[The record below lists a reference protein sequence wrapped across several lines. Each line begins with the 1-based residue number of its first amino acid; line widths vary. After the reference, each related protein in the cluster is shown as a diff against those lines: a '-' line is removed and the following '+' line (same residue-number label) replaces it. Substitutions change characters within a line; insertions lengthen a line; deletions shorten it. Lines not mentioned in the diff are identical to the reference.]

1 VSTKL
6 TVHIALIANVFLA
19 GCSLS
24 VQIGFPTA
32 TPQPIIT
39 ATLPLPLTPR
49 PSETPLPPLP
59 TPTIAPVTG
68 TTSTQLNVRAEPSTV
83 GDVLGNLTAN
93 VTVQIVGQDPGGNWW
108 QILYE
113 AGVDGKGW
121 VTAQYVLTTTRPEVP
136 VIGGGGTEPGSGI
149 SSVVIQQLNVRS
161 GPGTNFNSLGI
172 LNADDVV
179 LLTGRNR
186 DGTWFQ
192 IEFAGGPEG
201 RGWVSAG
208 FIRTEDA
215 EALPII
221 SEAGEVVGTGTL
233 VDTPPPP
240 TPTVIP
246 ASLDSDSTNHPIET
260 ILFERAGT
268 RTLIYNGDVSTP
280 QGDVEDWIAFIPYD
294 NVVFVS
300 IRCTGNGSLRAEVL
314 GSGVS
319 LACDEAEKA
328 IPVQAETV
336 NLLHVEAIPNS
347 GPLQYVNYIL
357 TVKASQ

>member
-1 VSTKL
+1 MSTKL
-6 TVHIALIANVFLA
+6 TVHIALITSVFLV

-24 VQIGFPTA
+24 IQTDFPTA

-39 ATLPLPLTPR
+39 GTLPSALTPR
-49 PSETPLPPLP
+49 PSGTPPPP
-59 TPTIAPVTG
+59 APTIAPAPG
-68 TTSTQLNVRAEPSTV
+68 TTSTQVNVRAEPSTA
-83 GDVLGNLTAN
+83 GEVLGILAAN

-113 AGVDGKGW
+113 AGPNGKGW
-121 VTAQYVLTTTRPEVP
+121 VTAQFIQTATRPEVP

-149 SSVVIQQLNVRS
+149 SAVVIQQLNVRS

-179 LLTGRNR
+179 LLKGRNR

-208 FIRTEDA
+208 FIRAEDA

-246 ASLDSDSTNHPIET
+246 APLDSDSTNHPIET

-280 QGDVEDWIAFIPYD
+280 QGDVEDWIAFTPYD

-300 IRCTGNGSLRAEVL
+300 IRCTGNGSLRAEIV

-319 LACDEAEKA
+319 LACNEAEKA

-336 NLLHVEAIPNS
+336 NLLHVEASPNS
-347 GPLQYVNYIL
+347 GALQYVNYIL
-357 TVKASQ
+357 TIKAGQ